1 MMTLGIFRLN
11 TIHLLILSI
20 LTSAGI
26 YAQTVQVGEVEVRL
40 NQQNGILN
48 GSYMSFYDNG
58 NRKVEGQFEQNKR
71 SGEWKFYDEE
81 GELIVKRN
89 YESPLCV
96 RQELPSRET
105 ECGTEDFE
113 NRTFKKIESEMIAGL
128 FRFSRFYSVN
138 ENPELSGFSLSSIK
152 SSLTSHDLSL
162 YEFSS
167 EMEILLTKVESE
179 SLSKY
184 ENCTLVG
191 MLISSEA
198 FFDKDRLVFE
208 ERALGVVP
216 VFENNQGEY
225 LTGFGYYYPG
235 ARKFFSTQTTGYGAE
250 TLDDL
255 FYTQSG
261 VSSLV
266 ITTESY
272 YGPKWN
278 EKVFKATL
286 DKDAIMERAYLEARL
301 IEQQNDAIVYVFTSE
316 Q

>member
-167 EMEILLTKVESE
+167 EMEILLT
-179 SLSKY
+179 
-184 ENCTLVG
+184 
-191 MLISSEA
+191 
-198 FFDKDRLVFE
+198 
-208 ERALGVVP
+208 
-216 VFENNQGEY
+216 
-225 LTGFGYYYPG
+225 
-235 ARKFFSTQTTGYGAE
+235 
-250 TLDDL
+250 
-255 FYTQSG
+255 
-261 VSSLV
+261 
-266 ITTESY
+266 
-272 YGPKWN
+272 
-278 EKVFKATL
+278 
-286 DKDAIMERAYLEARL
+286 
-301 IEQQNDAIVYVFTSE
+301 
-316 Q
+316 